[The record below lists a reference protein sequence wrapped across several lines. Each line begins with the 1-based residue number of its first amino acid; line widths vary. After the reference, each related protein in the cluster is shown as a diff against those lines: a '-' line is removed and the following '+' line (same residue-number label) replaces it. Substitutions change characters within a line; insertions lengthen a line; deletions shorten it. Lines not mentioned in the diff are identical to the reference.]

1 MKKQIP
7 IINDKSVFTITL
19 STPISLF
26 QPYLQ
31 ILSNCDG
38 AIYVRGDSMY
48 PLVKSG
54 DMISFKMLNKIDNLI
69 SGEMYVVDFEIEGD
83 DFLVLKYVQ

>member
-1 MKKQIP
+1 
-7 IINDKSVFTITL
+7 
-19 STPISLF
+19 
-26 QPYLQ
+26 
-31 ILSNCDG
+31 
-38 AIYVRGDSMY
+38 MY

>member
-1 MKKQIP
+1 
-7 IINDKSVFTITL
+7 
-19 STPISLF
+19 
-26 QPYLQ
+26 
-31 ILSNCDG
+31 
-38 AIYVRGDSMY
+38 MY

-83 DFLVLKYVQ
+83 DFLVLKYVQQEERNATLCQVSYNGHHQDMIIPVSAVRDIALIKIVISLNSMI

>member
-1 MKKQIP
+1 
-7 IINDKSVFTITL
+7 
-19 STPISLF
+19 
-26 QPYLQ
+26 
-31 ILSNCDG
+31 
-38 AIYVRGDSMY
+38 MY

-83 DFLVLKYVQ
+83 DFLVLKYVQQEERNATLCQVSDNGHHQDMIIPVSAVRDIALIKIVISLNSMI